1 MFLVFILLIVL
12 LFGVSVFVHEL
23 GHFLV
28 ARALGLQTTVFSI
41 GMGPAVWK
49 RQCGSTRLQIGC
61 LPLGG
66 FVALPQ
72 MDPNSF
78 LESPGGASG
87 PPAESGGPGAEP
99 PSVCNLPPVPPW
111 KKLLVALAGAFGNIL
126 FAFLLATIVGLV
138 GRPGSLQEAPLAVV
152 GYVAPG
158 STAADAGLA
167 PGDIITS
174 VNGTTVHNW
183 LDLATAVA
191 LAPSPSIDVDF
202 IPDSYPIF
210 TGPPFHATLL
220 ATESTFGG
228 YVLTDIDGQSL
239 CQVAEVYPSSP
250 AAAAGLLPG
259 DIIEYYDGHILWS
272 RAQLS
277 QLVEANATNAA
288 PLVYTR
294 DGVQTTV
301 TLAAAWHADLERHLI
316 GVGFNTLG
324 DLDYAHPVHPS
335 PFAQL
340 ADHFRSIATFLR
352 ALVTPSTA
360 RSAGRAVGGPVSIF
374 VMLYLM
380 VKTSFILAIWFTGF
394 LNVNLAVINLLPLP
408 LLDGGHVVFA
418 LWHIVFRRPLPPRLI
433 AALTNLFAVLFLV
446 LFLFLTTRDTARQI
460 LPALHR
466 PAPSASP

>member
-1 MFLVFILLIVL
+1 MFLLLVVL
-12 LFGVSVFVHEL
+12 IIILFGVSVFVHEL

-28 ARALGLQTTVFSI
+28 ARALGLQATVFSI

-49 RQCGSTRLQIGC
+49 RQCGATRLQIGC

-78 LESPGGASG
+78 LEGPGGAGG
-87 PPAESGGPGAEP
+87 PPAESGGPGAQP
-99 PSVCNLPPVPPW
+99 PSVCDSLPPVAPW
-111 KKLLVALAGAFGNIL
+111 KKLLVALAGAFGNLL
-126 FAFLLATIVGLV
+126 FALLLATIVWLV
-138 GRPGSLQEAPLAVV
+138 GRPASLQESCATV
-152 GYVAPG
+152 GYVDPASP
-158 STAADAGLA
+158 AAAAGIV
-167 PGDIITS
+167 PGDRVTA
-174 VNGTTVHNW
+174 VNGTPVRNW
-183 LDLATAVA
+183 LDIATAVA
-191 LAPSPSIDVDF
+191 LSPSPAVTLDF
-202 IPDSYPIF
+202 SPAAASPDA
-210 TGPPFHATLL
+210 PPLQATLT

-228 YVLTDIDGQSL
+228 YALADLDGPSL

-259 DIIEYYDGHILWS
+259 DIILAYDGHTLHS

-277 QLVEANATNAA
+277 QLVEANTTNAA
-288 PLVYTR
+288 PLVYIR
-294 DGVQTTV
+294 DDIQTTV
-301 TLAAAWHADLERHLI
+301 TLAAAWHDDLERHLI

-418 LWHIVFRRPLPPRLI
+418 LWHMITRRPLPPRLI
-433 AALTNLFAVLFLV
+433 AALTNLFAVLFIL

>member
-1 MFLVFILLIVL
+1 MFLVFVLLIVL

-28 ARALGLQTTVFSI
+28 ARALGLQATVFSI

-49 RQCGSTRLQIGC
+49 RQCGPTRLQIGC

-78 LESPGGASG
+78 LESPGGAGG
-87 PPAESGGPGAEP
+87 PPATEDLGADP
-99 PSVCNLPPVPPW
+99 PPVCASLPPVPPW
-111 KKLLVALAGAFGNIL
+111 KKLLVAVAGAAGNL
-126 FAFLLATIVGLV
+126 VFALVLATVVWIV
-138 GRPGSLQEAPLAVV
+138 GRPASLQESSAVV
-152 GYVAPG
+152 GWVDP
-158 STAADAGLA
+158 SSPAAAAGVV
-167 PGDIITS
+167 PGDAVTA
-174 VNGTTVHNW
+174 VNGAPVRNW
-183 LDLATAVA
+183 PDIATAVA
-191 LAPSPSIDVDF
+191 LSPSPAVTLDF
-202 IPDSYPIF
+202 ASAASPGTPLR
-210 TGPPFHATLL
+210 ATL
-220 ATESTFGG
+220 AAVESTFGG
-228 YVLTDIDGQSL
+228 YALADIDGPSL
-239 CQVAEVYPSSP
+239 CHVAEVYPSSP
-250 AAAAGLLPG
+250 AAAAGLRPG
-259 DIIEYYDGHILWS
+259 DLLLAYDGRPLHS

-288 PLVYTR
+288 PLVYSR
-294 DGVQTTV
+294 SGVQSSV
-301 TLAAAWHADLERHLI
+301 TLAAAWNPDLERHLI

-324 DLDYAHPVHPS
+324 DLDYAHPSHPT

-340 ADHFRSIATFLR
+340 SDHFRSIAAFLR

-380 VKTSFILAIWFTGF
+380 VKTSFVLAVWFTGF

-418 LWHIVFRRPLPPRLI
+418 LWAWLTRRPVPARVV
-433 AALTNLFAVLFLV
+433 AALTNVFAVLFIV

-460 LPALHR
+460 VPAIRNRL
-466 PAPSASP
+466 ATPSASP